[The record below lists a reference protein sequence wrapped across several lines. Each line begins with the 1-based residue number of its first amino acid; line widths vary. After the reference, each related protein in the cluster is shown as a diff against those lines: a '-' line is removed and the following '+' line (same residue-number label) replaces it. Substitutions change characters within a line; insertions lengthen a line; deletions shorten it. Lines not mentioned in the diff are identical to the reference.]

1 MSNRPHKALLPAGIR
16 DVLPPEAERAART
29 CEALMAIFA
38 SYGYGRVSP
47 PLVEFEESL
56 GLAAP
61 GNPMSGRAFRLMD
74 PMSQRMM
81 AVRPDITLQIARIAR
96 ARLAKEPRPLRL
108 SYSGDVLRFLT
119 EQVRAE
125 RQFGQIGVEL
135 IGADT
140 PAADV
145 EVIALAAA
153 ALDAI
158 GIGRFS
164 IDITSPTLIPALCAG
179 LGVDGARGS
188 ELRAALD
195 RKDLAAV
202 SEAAG
207 EHAGL
212 FTALVEAAGPAART
226 VETMEKL
233 DLPADARAAADR
245 LADVTAQVAA
255 ARPGLPLTIDPVE
268 NRGFEYHTGISFTL
282 FPRGARGELGSGGRY
297 RAGGEDGEP
306 ATGFTLY
313 RETIMRVLGEGPE
326 PARLFLPA
334 GTDAAEAARARADGW
349 VALAALDPAP
359 DAEAEAR
366 RLGCTHIWRGG
377 QAVALD

>member
-16 DVLPPEAERAART
+16 DVLPPEAEHAART

-38 SYGYGRVSP
+38 SYGYERVAP

-145 EVIALAAA
+145 EVIVLAAEALAGV
-153 ALDAI
+153 

-164 IDITSPTLIPALCAG
+164 IDITSPTLIPELCAE

-207 EHAGL
+207 EHAAL
-212 FTALVEAAGPAART
+212 FAALVEAAGPARRT
-226 VETMEKL
+226 TAAL
-233 DLPADARAAADR
+233 DEIELPAGARAAADR
-245 LADVTAQVAA
+245 LADVTGQVAA

-297 RAGGEDGEP
+297 LAGGEGGEP

-313 RETIMRVLGEGPE
+313 RETIMRVLGEGVA

-334 GTDAAEAARARADGW
+334 GTEAAEAGRARTEGW

-359 DAEAEAR
+359 DADTEAR

-377 QAVALD
+377 KAVALD

>member
-16 DVLPPEAERAART
+16 DVLPPEAEHAART

-38 SYGYGRVSP
+38 SYGYERVAP

-145 EVIALAAA
+145 EVIVLAAE
-153 ALDAI
+153 ALDAV

-164 IDITSPTLIPALCAG
+164 IDITSPTLIPELCAE
-179 LGVDGARGS
+179 LGVDGTRGS

-207 EHAGL
+207 EHAAL
-212 FTALVEAAGPAART
+212 FAALVEAAGPARRAT
-226 VETMEKL
+226 AAL
-233 DLPADARAAADR
+233 DEIELPAGARAAADR
-245 LADVTAQVAA
+245 LADVTGQVAA

-297 RAGGEDGEP
+297 LAGGEGGEP

-313 RETIMRVLGEGPE
+313 RETIMRVLGEGVA

-334 GTDAAEAARARADGW
+334 GTEAAEAGRARAEGW

-359 DAEAEAR
+359 DADAEAR

-377 QAVALD
+377 KAVALD